1 MPYSLEFEERARRD
15 LSRLDAQMEQQVLSK
30 LNDLAE
36 MAGTARH
43 HALTGQYR
51 GQFRLRVGDY
61 RARYELSHANRRI
74 IVLRVQHRREAYRG
88 R

>member
-30 LNDLAE
+30 LSDLAG
-36 MAGTARH
+36 MAGTVQH

-61 RARYELSHANRRI
+61 RARYELDRANRLI
-74 IVLRVQHRREAYRG
+74 TVLRVQHRREAYR